1 MPPPSHKCSLAS
13 SPDPLLLGRDDH
25 TAFLISQIWLQIAGG
40 ITDVLMLIS
49 FSSSPIRRIWAIYLL
64 NKWNIFAFS
73 IISGTIVALHQCL
86 ELTWLELPAIPV
98 SVLGAGLAIFL
109 AFRNNSAYDRWW
121 EARKIWG
128 GVVNTSR
135 SLGTSVLSLSEAPPD
150 QEAALNAWQKALIY
164 RHLAW
169 INALRVQLR
178 RQQEWDFLDQFVDA
192 ESRPAVDQA
201 QNKAAMLL
209 HLQGLALGRARQLG
223 YVDSF
228 QQVELN
234 QHIKE
239 LYNLQGMCERIK
251 NTVFPYYYAYFTRMF
266 LWIFIAMLPM
276 AMVKDLEWITI
287 PVTIAVAL
295 VFTILE
301 KAGGITENPFQ
312 GMPGDT
318 PMSTICRGIEID
330 LRQQLQETDI
340 PTPLTQQ
347 MSRWG
352 AAYLE

>member
-1 MPPPSHKCSLAS
+1 M
-13 SPDPLLLGRDDH
+13 LL
-25 TAFLISQIWLQIAGG
+25 
-40 ITDVLMLIS
+40 S
-49 FSSSPIRRIWAIYLL
+49 FSPRLTQRIWAIYLL
-64 NKWNIFAFS
+64 NKWNILAFS
-73 IISGTIVALHQCL
+73 LISGSIVALYECL
-86 ELTWLELPAIPV
+86 SLTWLQLPAIPV

-128 GVVNTSR
+128 GIVNTSR
-135 SLGTSVLSLSEAPPD
+135 SLGTSILSLAEAPPGE
-150 QEAALNAWQKALIY
+150 EAALRQWQKVLLY

-178 RQQEWDFLDQFVDA
+178 RQQEWDFLDRFVDA

-223 YVDSF
+223 YVDSI

-251 NTVFPYYYAYFTRMF
+251 NTVFPFYYAYFTRMF
-266 LWIFIAMLPM
+266 LWIFIVMLPM
-276 AMVKDLEWITI
+276 AMVKDLDWITI
-287 PVTIAVAL
+287 PVTIAVSL
-295 VFTILE
+295 IFTILE
-301 KAGGITENPFQ
+301 RAGGITENPFQ
-312 GMPGDT
+312 GLPGDT

-330 LRQQLQETDI
+330 LRQQLQETEI
-340 PTPLTQQ
+340 PAPLGPQA
-347 MSRWG
+347 SRWG
-352 AAYLE
+352 AVYME